1 MLLCIVMLSA
11 SATFAADDTALA
23 DASDEIAVEENVLTA
38 SDDFAS
44 ESSNAILADANDNI
58 VTNDTFFNYFNET
71 GSLLSNVTSDELI
84 FEGGFGGLGIDY
96 IFINK
101 PIVFTGNGDAVFDGI
116 TFVVSSDNVTI
127 DGFSIFQKDDYGIL
141 IEEDNVV
148 ISNNYLEF
156 TALEKVN
163 SYGIYASSNN
173 LQIIDNIIRY
183 TGNTNGTVVN
193 NAVRIE
199 GDDKE
204 GTPAKS
210 VVVSRNIFDIDMPSV
225 DIGYDPDTWASTVMN
240 DAIVFYYCEDLEFVE
255 NVVKVKYSDVTTAYG
270 YDSLYAVSVRSD
282 AYTSGEVQSK
292 QVIIE
297 NNTIDIEGHS
307 CAYAVYVCADDF
319 SVILNNITST
329 SETYLAHGI
338 DVDGPCAEGV
348 VAINYITAEAPLATY
363 GIYSYQYMGSIEN
376 ITYDRNIIN
385 VTGYASAGM
394 EIVECNPE
402 ITNNGILA
410 RGNYTYGIIASIR
423 DEGVIS
429 DNVVLASGSN
439 IGSDATGDGL
449 MPKNSMGISVKGDCV
464 IEGNIVGSTNI
475 GINLAEEGDITINNN
490 RIYVIPNALIDSYGI
505 YSHRLSNLTVT
516 DNVLY
521 FVGNTDGTVVN
532 NGVRIEGDDED
543 EPAPAT
549 NIVVS
554 GNTFD
559 LQLPSV
565 DVSYDPDTWAATTMS
580 EGIVFYYCENLKFT
594 NNRVDLTYNNF
605 TTAYGYDSLYA
616 VSVRSDAYTFGE
628 VQSKHVMIADN
639 EINIDGH
646 SATYAVY
653 VCADDFSV
661 LFNNITSTSETYLA
675 HGIDVDGPCAE
686 GLVAGN
692 DIVARAPLATY
703 GIYSYQYMGAIENVS
718 YPANTI
724 DVTGYASAGME
735 IVECNPEIIGNVIT
749 ADGNYTYGII
759 ASIRDEGLISR
770 NEINVLGSNIGS
782 DATGDGLMPK
792 NSMAI
797 SVKGNST
804 IANNTLESTDIGI
817 NLVEDGQIT
826 VDNNNITVKSNTEDI
841 DNHAVVANAVDY
853 LVFTNNE
860 VMYNGASAPKGD
872 YKTAKAYA
880 MYVVNSEVN
889 VENNTFFIVVPSL
902 PSDWEQVGDDWV
914 RHSYTEGLVFNE
926 CDFSI
931 VANNEIALGYNG
943 GDFGSIYVI
952 DVLDC
957 DNFIV
962 EHNDID
968 AAGEDYI
975 YGIIVEGDEFTIS
988 ENNIS
993 VESEYYTCGI
1003 NVEEST
1009 GGIIDGNVIYTN
1021 SPGTAYPIY
1030 GGMIGE
1036 PSVVITNNTIVANSY
1051 FIVGVELSG
1060 KEVTVN
1066 DNLIDLKGNYTI
1078 GIGVYVDELIANN
1091 NTIRSKASNVGN
1103 VSIWDSIGTDTT
1115 AIKSKKGTVSIID
1128 NFVETTGNYT
1138 VDIADDDGTVH
1149 DNYLTAKKRI
1159 GDNSV
1164 YSTGAATVYDNTPK
1178 LKVVL
1183 FASDLEK
1190 VYDDGKLFTV
1200 VALDEDGEPVI
1211 NGTIYASIGDIT
1223 LNVDTDEN
1231 GVAEFDIELP
1241 EGVYNVTTDF
1251 LGDYVYGPRQIN
1263 NTITVT
1269 TKDTTVVA
1277 PEYVEATA
1285 IEVKEHDAV
1294 VNVSLTDVDGKPLAE
1309 KPVIIEFNGVG
1320 GDFITDENG
1329 TVKYSLWGDAG
1340 EYALIVKFDGD
1351 ENYSSCE
1358 FTADVSIVLAE
1369 SKIVAP
1375 VFAQFTTVDVAEGDS
1390 IINITLTDIDENP
1403 LANKTVFIGID
1414 GGEGKYTTDE
1424 KGAIQLLVLA
1434 NAGEHTIAIEFAGD
1448 ACYGASNATTEI
1460 SIVPV
1465 ESQIVAPE
1473 YAEYTIVEVKEHNAT
1488 FDLTLVDEEGNPL
1501 ANRDVVIELNGVGDH
1516 FTTDENGAVKYS
1528 LWGDAGNYTLIAK
1541 FEGDERYTK
1550 SNATADI
1557 VITPVKTEIVADES
1571 AVYSIVDVVSGNAT
1585 FDLTLVD
1592 ADGNFLAN
1600 KTIFITFNGVT
1611 EEFTTDENG
1620 TVEYAIS
1627 AGAGNYTIDMAFE
1640 NDGYYE
1646 ASDASATVS
1655 IVKAESKIFLRNA
1668 LYFVLETK
1676 MVRITLWDGNNNPV
1690 EGKIVHITIGN
1701 STWSGVTDKNGD
1713 AYIRVGIGFGVHAAT
1728 VHFDGDDEYAASN
1741 RSGFVRVIKETPS
1754 VMVRGDNTHFKV
1766 SDATKTVKVYLWDR
1780 TSKPLPANSKIAIK
1794 VNGQTYVGYTDNTG
1808 VASINLDI
1816 NAAGIYNAEVKYAGN
1831 SAYNAV
1837 TRDVKFVIQ

>member
-1 MLLCIVMLSA
+1 MLSA

-58 VTNDTFFNYFNET
+58 VTNDTFFNYFNGT

-84 FEGGFGGLGIDY
+84 FEGAFGGLGIDY

-141 IEEDNVV
+141 IGEDNVV

-199 GDDKE
+199 GDDEE

-282 AYTSGEVQSK
+282 AYTFGEVQSK
-292 QVIIE
+292 QVIIQ
-297 NNTIDIEGHS
+297 NNTIDIDGHS

-319 SVILNNITST
+319 LVFGNNITSI

-348 VAINYITAEAPLATY
+348 VAENYITAEASLAAY
-363 GIYSYQYMGSIEN
+363 GIYSYQYMGAIEN

-394 EIVECNPE
+394 EIVECNPK
-402 ITNNGILA
+402 ITDNGIIA
-410 RGNYTYGIIASIR
+410 EGNYTYGIVASIR
-423 DEGVIS
+423 DEGLIS
-429 DNVVLASGSN
+429 KNEINVLGSN

-464 IEGNIVGSTNI
+464 IESNIVGSTNI
-475 GINLAEEGDITINNN
+475 GINLAEDGDITINNN
-490 RIYVIPNALIDSYGI
+490 KIYVIPNALIDSYGI
-505 YSHRLSNLTVT
+505 YSHGLSNLTVT
-516 DNVLY
+516 DNMLQ
-521 FVGNTDGTVVN
+521 FIGNTDGTVVN

-543 EPAPAT
+543 DEPAPAT

-559 LQLPSV
+559 LQIPSV
-565 DVSYDPDTWAATTMS
+565 DVGYDPDTWASTVMND
-580 EGIVFYYCENLKFT
+580 GIVFYYCEYLKFSD
-594 NNRVDLTYNNF
+594 NRVDLVYNDF

-703 GIYSYQYMGAIENVS
+703 GIYSYQYMGAIENIT
-718 YPANTI
+718 YEKNII

-759 ASIRDEGLISR
+759 ASIRDEGLISK

-797 SVKGNST
+797 SVKGSST

-889 VENNTFFIVVPSL
+889 VENNTFVIVVPSL
-902 PSDWEQVGDDWV
+902 PSEWEQVGDNDWV

-926 CDFSI
+926 CDFSK
-931 VANNEIALGYNG
+931 VTNNEIALGYNG
-943 GDFGSIYVI
+943 GNFGSIYVI

-957 DNFIV
+957 NNFVV

-975 YGIIVEGDEFTIS
+975 YGIIVEGDKFVIS

-993 VESEYYTCGI
+993 VKSEYYTSVI
-1003 NVEEST
+1003 DIEEST
-1009 GGIIDGNVIYTN
+1009 GGIIDGNVIYTK

-1149 DNYLTAKKRI
+1149 DNYLVAKKRI

-1190 VYDDGKLFTV
+1190 VYGDGKLFTV

-1269 TKDTTVVA
+1269 AKNTT
-1277 PEYVEATA
+1277 
-1285 IEVKEHDAV
+1285 
-1294 VNVSLTDVDGKPLAE
+1294 
-1309 KPVIIEFNGVG
+1309 
-1320 GDFITDENG
+1320 
-1329 TVKYSLWGDAG
+1329 
-1340 EYALIVKFDGD
+1340 
-1351 ENYSSCE
+1351 
-1358 FTADVSIVLAE
+1358 
-1369 SKIVAP
+1369 IVA
-1375 VFAQFTTVDVAEGDS
+1375 
-1390 IINITLTDIDENP
+1390 N
-1403 LANKTVFIGID
+1403 
-1414 GGEGKYTTDE
+1414 
-1424 KGAIQLLVLA
+1424 
-1434 NAGEHTIAIEFAGD
+1434 
-1448 ACYGASNATTEI
+1448 
-1460 SIVPV
+1460 
-1465 ESQIVAPE
+1465 
-1473 YAEYTIVEVKEHNAT
+1473 
-1488 FDLTLVDEEGNPL
+1488 
-1501 ANRDVVIELNGVGDH
+1501 
-1516 FTTDENGAVKYS
+1516 
-1528 LWGDAGNYTLIAK
+1528 
-1541 FEGDERYTK
+1541 
-1550 SNATADI
+1550 
-1557 VITPVKTEIVADES
+1557 ES

-1627 AGAGNYTIDMAFE
+1627 AAAGNYTIGMAFE

-1808 VASINLDI
+1808 VASINLDF
-1816 NAAGIYNAEVKYAGN
+1816 NTAGTYNAEVKYAGN

>member
-1 MLLCIVMLSA
+1 M
-11 SATFAADDTALA
+11 
-23 DASDEIAVEENVLTA
+23 
-38 SDDFAS
+38 
-44 ESSNAILADANDNI
+44 
-58 VTNDTFFNYFNET
+58 
-71 GSLLSNVTSDELI
+71 
-84 FEGGFGGLGIDY
+84 
-96 IFINK
+96 
-101 PIVFTGNGDAVFDGI
+101 
-116 TFVVSSDNVTI
+116 
-127 DGFSIFQKDDYGIL
+127 
-141 IEEDNVV
+141 
-148 ISNNYLEF
+148 
-156 TALEKVN
+156 
-163 SYGIYASSNN
+163 
-173 LQIIDNIIRY
+173 
-183 TGNTNGTVVN
+183 
-193 NAVRIE
+193 
-199 GDDKE
+199 
-204 GTPAKS
+204 
-210 VVVSRNIFDIDMPSV
+210 
-225 DIGYDPDTWASTVMN
+225 
-240 DAIVFYYCEDLEFVE
+240 
-255 NVVKVKYSDVTTAYG
+255 
-270 YDSLYAVSVRSD
+270 
-282 AYTSGEVQSK
+282 
-292 QVIIE
+292 
-297 NNTIDIEGHS
+297 
-307 CAYAVYVCADDF
+307 
-319 SVILNNITST
+319 
-329 SETYLAHGI
+329 
-338 DVDGPCAEGV
+338 
-348 VAINYITAEAPLATY
+348 
-363 GIYSYQYMGSIEN
+363 
-376 ITYDRNIIN
+376 
-385 VTGYASAGM
+385 
-394 EIVECNPE
+394 
-402 ITNNGILA
+402 
-410 RGNYTYGIIASIR
+410 
-423 DEGVIS
+423 
-429 DNVVLASGSN
+429 
-439 IGSDATGDGL
+439 
-449 MPKNSMGISVKGDCV
+449 
-464 IEGNIVGSTNI
+464 
-475 GINLAEEGDITINNN
+475 
-490 RIYVIPNALIDSYGI
+490 
-505 YSHRLSNLTVT
+505 
-516 DNVLY
+516 
-521 FVGNTDGTVVN
+521 
-532 NGVRIEGDDED
+532 
-543 EPAPAT
+543 
-549 NIVVS
+549 
-554 GNTFD
+554 
-559 LQLPSV
+559 
-565 DVSYDPDTWAATTMS
+565 
-580 EGIVFYYCENLKFT
+580 
-594 NNRVDLTYNNF
+594 
-605 TTAYGYDSLYA
+605 
-616 VSVRSDAYTFGE
+616 
-628 VQSKHVMIADN
+628 
-639 EINIDGH
+639 
-646 SATYAVY
+646 
-653 VCADDFSV
+653 
-661 LFNNITSTSETYLA
+661 
-675 HGIDVDGPCAE
+675 DGPCAE

-703 GIYSYQYMGAIENVS
+703 GIYSYQYMGAIENIT
-718 YPANTI
+718 YDRNI
-724 DVTGYASAGME
+724 INVTGYASAGME
-735 IVECNPEIIGNVIT
+735 IVECNPKITDNGII
-749 ADGNYTYGII
+749 AEGNYTYGIV
-759 ASIRDEGLISR
+759 ASIRDEGLISK

-889 VENNTFFIVVPSL
+889 VENNTFVIVVPSL
-902 PSDWEQVGDDWV
+902 PSEWEQVGDNDWV

-926 CDFSI
+926 CDFSK
-931 VANNEIALGYNG
+931 VTNNEIALGYNG
-943 GDFGSIYVI
+943 GNFGSIYVI

-957 DNFIV
+957 NNFVV

-975 YGIIVEGDEFTIS
+975 YGIIVEGDKFVIS

-993 VESEYYTCGI
+993 VKSEYYTSVI
-1003 NVEEST
+1003 DIEEST
-1009 GGIIDGNVIYTN
+1009 GGIIDGNVIYTK

-1149 DNYLTAKKRI
+1149 DNYLVAKKRI

-1190 VYDDGKLFTV
+1190 VYGDGKLFTV

-1269 TKDTTVVA
+1269 AKNTT
-1277 PEYVEATA
+1277 
-1285 IEVKEHDAV
+1285 
-1294 VNVSLTDVDGKPLAE
+1294 
-1309 KPVIIEFNGVG
+1309 
-1320 GDFITDENG
+1320 
-1329 TVKYSLWGDAG
+1329 
-1340 EYALIVKFDGD
+1340 
-1351 ENYSSCE
+1351 
-1358 FTADVSIVLAE
+1358 
-1369 SKIVAP
+1369 IVA
-1375 VFAQFTTVDVAEGDS
+1375 
-1390 IINITLTDIDENP
+1390 N
-1403 LANKTVFIGID
+1403 
-1414 GGEGKYTTDE
+1414 
-1424 KGAIQLLVLA
+1424 
-1434 NAGEHTIAIEFAGD
+1434 
-1448 ACYGASNATTEI
+1448 
-1460 SIVPV
+1460 
-1465 ESQIVAPE
+1465 
-1473 YAEYTIVEVKEHNAT
+1473 
-1488 FDLTLVDEEGNPL
+1488 
-1501 ANRDVVIELNGVGDH
+1501 
-1516 FTTDENGAVKYS
+1516 
-1528 LWGDAGNYTLIAK
+1528 
-1541 FEGDERYTK
+1541 
-1550 SNATADI
+1550 
-1557 VITPVKTEIVADES
+1557 ES

-1627 AGAGNYTIDMAFE
+1627 AAAGNYTIGMAFE

-1808 VASINLDI
+1808 VASINLDF
-1816 NAAGIYNAEVKYAGN
+1816 NTAGTYNAEVKYAGN